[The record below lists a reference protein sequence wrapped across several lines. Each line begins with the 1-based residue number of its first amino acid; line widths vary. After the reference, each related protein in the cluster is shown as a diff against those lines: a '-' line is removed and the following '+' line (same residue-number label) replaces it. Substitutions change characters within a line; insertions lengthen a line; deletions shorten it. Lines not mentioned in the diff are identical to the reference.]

1 MPAALLSKTKVW
13 PDGKRQISSLALE
26 TSMPTSTGSTGPDL
40 EISLP
45 RECELADE
53 VFVASLWRLF
63 GLVPRGRRRSR
74 FSAASEVVPGVSRS
88 DVGRD
93 IEGFSL
99 RFEAFDVASVIE
111 PEVVTL

>member
-1 MPAALLSKTKVW
+1 M
-13 PDGKRQISSLALE
+13 
-26 TSMPTSTGSTGPDL
+26 

-53 VFVASLWRLF
+53 VIVAPLWRLF

-88 DVGRD
+88 VVGRD

-99 RFEAFDVASVIE
+99 RFEAFAVASVIE
-111 PEVVTL
+111 PEVDTILNIRGVRLEWHFHKP